1 MSLQKQTMTM
11 DQLLEQLITKA
22 KLETEEAHRG
32 YIAALNGLAGI
43 DIIEVR
49 LFTII
54 YIKVKISRKR
64 RHQLSSIIGHY
75 QPVLG

>member
-22 KLETEEAHRG
+22 KLEAEEAHRG

-43 DIIEVR
+43 DIIEVMV
-49 LFTII
+49 
-54 YIKVKISRKR
+54 YK
-64 RHQLSSIIGHY
+64 
-75 QPVLG
+75 

>member
-49 LFTII
+49 PLYLII
-54 YIKVKISRKR
+54 QKLKLDRGSIRSSPRDG
-64 RHQLSSIIGHY
+64 LSSPY
-75 QPVLG
+75 R

>member
-1 MSLQKQTMTM
+1 MNCVTFCLPQAVRGQFMSLQKQTMTM

-22 KLETEEAHRG
+22 KLEAEEAHRG

-49 LFTII
+49 L
-54 YIKVKISRKR
+54 
-64 RHQLSSIIGHY
+64 L
-75 QPVLG
+75 

>member
-22 KLETEEAHRG
+22 KLEAEEAHRG

-43 DIIEVR
+43 DIIEVMFHKYFSFQQ
-49 LFTII
+49 LFLCM
-54 YIKVKISRKR
+54 KSA
-64 RHQLSSIIGHY
+64 
-75 QPVLG
+75 VLDIFSLLPLTAP

>member
-11 DQLLEQLITKA
+11 EQLLEQLVTKA
-22 KLETEEAHRG
+22 KLEAEEAHRG

-49 LFTII
+49 LL
-54 YIKVKISRKR
+54 K
-64 RHQLSSIIGHY
+64 
-75 QPVLG
+75 

>member
-22 KLETEEAHRG
+22 KLEAEEAHRG

-49 LFTII
+49 LVFLNVSHVMSL
-54 YIKVKISRKR
+54 YI
-64 RHQLSSIIGHY
+64 
-75 QPVLG
+75 